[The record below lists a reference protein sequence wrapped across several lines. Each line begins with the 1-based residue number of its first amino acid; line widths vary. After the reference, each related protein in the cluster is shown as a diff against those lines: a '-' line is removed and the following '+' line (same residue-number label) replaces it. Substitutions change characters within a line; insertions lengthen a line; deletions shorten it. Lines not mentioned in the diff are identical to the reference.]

1 VKGSE
6 RIIEAQ
12 AVSKRFGG
20 VIALDSVSLSIRPGE
35 VVAVVGENG
44 AGKSTLIKILCGVHP
59 PDSGMVLIDGS
70 PVHLSG
76 PADAFAHGIARIP
89 QELELCD
96 SMTVAENLLLGRE
109 PTIRHG
115 FIDEE
120 ACRIAAGNA
129 LKQVALDVPLE
140 KPVRDLGHGQRQLV
154 AIARALDGQAQVLLL
169 DEPTATLSPT
179 ETRLL
184 LDRIEVLKEAGAAI
198 VLITHRLAEVEKV
211 ADRVMVL
218 RDGHHVA
225 TLEADRITHDEM
237 VRQMVGRDLESVTNE
252 PTSIGKVRLSL
263 KGLRTSIH
271 PESIDFEV
279 RSGER
284 IALAGLVGAG
294 RSELLESIFGLRDR
308 LGEVLVDG
316 NTLPGSDPG
325 IAVDRGLALIPEE
338 RSSQGLALQQ
348 TVAENA
354 SLPGIHREAG
364 VLGWLSADA
373 GEDTARSVVE
383 KLGIRPARTDIAASN
398 LSGGNQQKLVI
409 GKWLAIDPGVL
420 LLDEPTRGVDVG
432 AREEIH
438 RRLREL
444 SEEGVAILYVS
455 SEMEEVL
462 ALSHRVV
469 VMHEGRITGTLTT
482 SESNE
487 EEILELA
494 TGGSVR

>member
-1 VKGSE
+1 MKGPE

-12 AVSKRFGG
+12 SVTKRFGG
-20 VIALDSVSLSIRPGE
+20 VVALDSVSLSIRRGE
-35 VVAVVGENG
+35 VAAVVGENG

-59 PDSGMVLIDGS
+59 PDSGVVLIDGN

-115 FIDEE
+115 IIDEA
-120 ACRIAAGNA
+120 ACRIAARNA

-140 KPVRDLGHGQRQLV
+140 KPVRDLGYGQRQLV

-169 DEPTATLSPT
+169 DEPTATLSST

-184 LDRIEVLKEAGAAI
+184 LDRIEVLKAAGAAI

-225 TLEADRITHDEM
+225 TLEAERITRDEM

-263 KGLRTSIH
+263 KGLRTSVH
-271 PESIDFEV
+271 PESIEFDV
-279 RSGER
+279 RAGER

-338 RSSQGLALQQ
+338 RSSQGLVLQQ
-348 TVAENA
+348 TVGENA
-354 SLPGIHREAG
+354 NLPGIHREAG

-383 KLGIRPARTDIAASN
+383 KLGIRPARTDIVASS

-409 GKWLAIDPGVL
+409 GKWLALDPGVL

-444 SEEGVAILYVS
+444 SGEGVAILYAS

-469 VMHEGRITGTLTT
+469 VMHEGRITGTLTS

-494 TGGSVR
+494 TGGSIQ

>member
-1 VKGSE
+1 MSGSD

-12 AVSKRFGG
+12 SVSKRFGG
-20 VIALDSVSLSIRPGE
+20 VVALDSVSLSIRRGE

-70 PVHLSG
+70 PVQLSG

-109 PTIRHG
+109 PITRHG
-115 FIDEE
+115 FIDEN

-129 LKQVALDVPLE
+129 LHQVALDVPLE
-140 KPVRDLGHGQRQLV
+140 KPVRDLGYGQRQLV

-225 TLEADRITHDEM
+225 TLETDRITRDEM

-263 KGLRTSIH
+263 KGLRTSTH
-271 PESIDFEV
+271 PESIDLEV

-284 IALAGLVGAG
+284 IALAGLVGSG
-294 RSELLESIFGLRDR
+294 RSELLESIFGLRDH

-316 NTLPGSDPG
+316 KALPGSDPG
-325 IAVDRGLALIPEE
+325 IAVDSGLALIPEE
-338 RSSQGLALQQ
+338 RSSQGLALQR
-348 TVAENA
+348 TVGENA
-354 SLPGIHREAG
+354 NLPGIHRKAG
-364 VLGWLSADA
+364 VLGWLSSDA
-373 GEDTARSVVE
+373 GKDTARSVVE
-383 KLGIRPARTDIAASN
+383 RLGIRPASTDIAASS

-409 GKWLAIDPGVL
+409 GKWLALDPAVL

-462 ALSHRVV
+462 TLSHKVM

-487 EEILELA
+487 EEIMELA
-494 TGGSVR
+494 TGGSSR